1 MFSII
6 YTEYSLSIHI
16 NITSVWMNGMSESV
30 LHVPTRS
37 QLASDAQNVF
47 TLAYKLLSEE
57 EQEGIAAADYLT
69 SR

>member
-1 MFSII
+1 
-6 YTEYSLSIHI
+6 
-16 NITSVWMNGMSESV
+16 MNGMSESV

-69 SR
+69 SL